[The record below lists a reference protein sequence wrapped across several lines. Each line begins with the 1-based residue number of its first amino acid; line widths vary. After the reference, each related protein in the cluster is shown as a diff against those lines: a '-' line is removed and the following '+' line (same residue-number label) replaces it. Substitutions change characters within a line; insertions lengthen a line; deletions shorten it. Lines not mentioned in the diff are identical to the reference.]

1 MPLLT
6 QQIQDEDDQ
15 YSLVASLDNV
25 RNLSTILKAIHF
37 REHATCFATKNGIKV
52 TVENAKCVQA
62 NAFIQAGIF
71 QEFKVQEE
79 SVTFRINLT
88 VLLDCLSI
96 FGSSPMP
103 GTLTALRMCYQGYGY
118 PLMLFLE
125 EGGVVTVCKI
135 NTQEPEETLDFDFC
149 STNVINKIILQSEG
163 LREAFSELDMTS
175 EVLQITM
182 SPDKPYFRLSTFGNA
197 GSSHLDYPK
206 DSDLM
211 EAFHCNQTQVNRYK
225 ISLLKPSTKALVLSC
240 KMEFCSRH
248 PVWTAM
254 AQSWLTATST
264 SQVQVIF
271 LPQPP
276 KHLGLQAPTTMP
288 SLIFVFLVE
297 SRVGQAGLGTRDLR

>member
-6 QQIQDEDDQ
+6 QPIPDESD

-62 NAFIQAGIF
+62 NAFI
-71 QEFKVQEE
+71 
-79 SVTFRINLT
+79 
-88 VLLDCLSI
+88 
-96 FGSSPMP
+96 
-103 GTLTALRMCYQGYGY
+103 
-118 PLMLFLE
+118 
-125 EGGVVTVCKI
+125 
-135 NTQEPEETLDFDFC
+135 QEPEETLDFDFC

-211 EAFHCNQTQVNRYK
+211 ESFQCTQTQVNRYK

-240 KMEFCSRH
+240 KVSIR
-248 PVWTAM
+248 TDNRG
-254 AQSWLTATST
+254 
-264 SQVQVIF
+264 F
-271 LPQPP
+271 LS
-276 KHLGLQAPTTMP
+276 LQYM
-288 SLIFVFLVE
+288 IRNEDGQICFVEYYCCPDEEVPE
-297 SRVGQAGLGTRDLR
+297 SES

>member
-240 KMEFCSRH
+240 KGLTFSSRLECSGTISAH
-248 PVWTAM
+248 CSLDFLGSSNLPSSAS
-254 AQSWLTATST
+254 QSARITSNEPPHLAPYH
-264 SQVQVIF
+264 F
-271 LPQPP
+271 LNN
-276 KHLGLQAPTTMP
+276 LCL
-288 SLIFVFLVE
+288 SLVYL
-297 SRVGQAGLGTRDLR
+297 L